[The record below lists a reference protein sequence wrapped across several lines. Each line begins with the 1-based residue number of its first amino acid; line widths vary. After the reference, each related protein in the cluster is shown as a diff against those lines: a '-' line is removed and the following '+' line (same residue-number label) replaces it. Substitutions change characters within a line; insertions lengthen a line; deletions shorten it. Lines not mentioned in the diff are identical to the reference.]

1 MRGHLLAAGFLLAA
15 LAAWGF
21 SLSATLTEADLPD
34 SAEGRLLAVFP
45 LRHGGQ
51 QSFAAASR
59 AGGAIARELWLPN
72 MLVVEDRSPGF
83 AERLRQAGA
92 VAVYRAEPFEAFT
105 LSGCTG
111 MPPKPL
117 SFRRFG

>member
-1 MRGHLLAAGFLLAA
+1 MRVHLVAAGFLLAA